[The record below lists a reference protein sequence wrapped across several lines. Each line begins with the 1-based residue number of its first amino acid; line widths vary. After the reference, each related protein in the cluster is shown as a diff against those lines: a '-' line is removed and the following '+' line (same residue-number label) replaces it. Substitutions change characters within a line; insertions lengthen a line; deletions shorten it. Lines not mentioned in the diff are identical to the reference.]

1 MNGFWPV
8 WAVALKDGVR
18 GTDSDLS
25 VNVLHHINTFTYL
38 KEKTS
43 AKCATAM
50 KALTRENLFESDLL
64 KSESTI
70 TKETHF
76 LLIISL

>member
-25 VNVLHHINTFTYL
+25 VNVLQRQN
-38 KEKTS
+38 
-43 AKCATAM
+43 
-50 KALTRENLFESDLL
+50 
-64 KSESTI
+64 
-70 TKETHF
+70 
-76 LLIISL
+76 